1 MQARIAVA
9 VPIIVRKGTGV
20 FAGKLEKLNAQVDKE
35 QNINVAFS
43 LLNTNKYFLYGDL
56 DVIGVTD
63 KGEVPLDKIIGIS
76 SYLPERTFNK
86 VLTQKEI
93 AEKTSGETLKKIKVQ
108 YAANTESAAPFSLNS
123 ETDITIASTKAKAKT
138 AKSKK
143 KK

>member
-1 MQARIAVA
+1 M
-9 VPIIVRKGTGV
+9 
-20 FAGKLEKLNAQVDKE
+20 
-35 QNINVAFS
+35 
-43 LLNTNKYFLYGDL
+43 YGDL

-108 YAANTESAAPFSLNS
+108 YAANTESAALFSLNS